1 MQMKISSRVMSGA
14 AAAACLAAVYECF
27 EHGVPVRRD
36 YEVTVP
42 EELSG
47 LRLLLLSDLHC
58 NPFICSNQQIV
69 QKLAEEHPDVILLAG
84 DMISKYGKKSNDRV
98 PAFLKR
104 LRSIAPVVYSLGNHE
119 EILRTEFPEQY
130 NAYVKEIKE
139 AGILFPDNE
148 VVSLVLQGKNVDFA
162 GLTLKPEYLCKRV
175 RRRLPEEVFRELII
189 RKPEQTV
196 LLAHIPDFFPD
207 YAGHAALTVSGHNHG
222 GIIRLPFV
230 GGIISPQL
238 YFPDYT
244 RGCYQIKDS
253 TLVVSAGI
261 GSHSLPARL
270 FNRIE
275 YCVITTKSRKA
286 L

>member
-1 MQMKISSRVMSGA
+1 MKMDGIALLGA
-14 AAAACLAAVYECF
+14 AAVFGMAAYECF
-27 EHGVPVRRD
+27 EHGVPVRREYD
-36 YEVTVP
+36 VFVP
-42 EELSG
+42 EELAG
-47 LRLLLLSDLHC
+47 LRILLLSDLHC
-58 NPFICSNQQIV
+58 NPLICKNERV
-69 QKLAEEHPDVILLAG
+69 FQKLLKEQPDVILLAG
-84 DMISKYGKKSNDRV
+84 DMISKYGKESNSRV
-98 PAFLKR
+98 PAFIKR

-119 EILRTEFPEQY
+119 EVLRTNFPEQY
-130 NAYVKEIKE
+130 KAYIKEIKD
-139 AGILFPDNE
+139 AGILVLDNE
-148 VVSLVLQGKNVDFA
+148 VVSIVLQQKNVDFA
-162 GLTLKPEYLCKRV
+162 GLTLKKEYLCKGV
-175 RRRLPEEVFRELII
+175 RRKLTKKAFRELAIL
-189 RKPEQTV
+189 RPERTV
-196 LLAHIPDFFPD
+196 LLAHVPDFFPE
-207 YAGHAALTVSGHNHG
+207 YAELAALTVSGHNHG

-275 YCVITTKSRKA
+275 YCVITTKLRKP

>member
-1 MQMKISSRVMSGA
+1 MKISSMVVSGLA
-14 AAAACLAAVYECF
+14 ASACLAAVYECF

-58 NPFICSNQQIV
+58 NPFICSNGRV
-69 QKLAEEHPDVILLAG
+69 FRRLAAERPDVILLAG
-84 DMISKYGKKSNDRV
+84 DMISKYGKRGNDRV

-119 EILRTEFPEQY
+119 EILRESFPEQY
-130 NAYVKEIKE
+130 NAYAEEIRE

-175 RRRLPEEVFRELII
+175 RRRLPGEAFRELVI
-189 RKPEQTV
+189 RRPEQTV

-244 RGCYQIKDS
+244 RGCYQIGDS

-275 YCVITTKSRKA
+275 YCVITTKSRSP

>member
-1 MQMKISSRVMSGA
+1 MKMDGIALLGT
-14 AAAACLAAVYECF
+14 AAVFGMAAYECF
-27 EHGVPVRRD
+27 EHGVPVRRGYD
-36 YEVTVP
+36 VFVP
-42 EELSG
+42 EELAG
-47 LRLLLLSDLHC
+47 LRILLLSDLHC
-58 NPFICSNQQIV
+58 NPLICENERV
-69 QKLAEEHPDVILLAG
+69 FQKLLKEQPDVILLAG
-84 DMISKYGKKSNDRV
+84 DMISKYGKESNSRV
-98 PAFLKR
+98 PAFIKR

-119 EILRTEFPEQY
+119 EVLRTNFPEQY
-130 NAYVKEIKE
+130 EAYIKEIKE
-139 AGILFPDNE
+139 AGILVLDNE
-148 VVSLVLQGKNVDFA
+148 VVSLVLQQKNVDFA
-162 GLTLKPEYLCKRV
+162 GLTLKKEYLCKGV
-175 RRRLPEEVFRELII
+175 RKKLPKKAFRELAIL
-189 RKPEQTV
+189 RPERTV
-196 LLAHIPDFFPD
+196 LLAHIPDFFPE
-207 YAGHAALTVSGHNHG
+207 YAKLAALTVSGHNHG

-275 YCVITTKSRKA
+275 YCVITTKLRKP

>member
-162 GLTLKPEYLCKRV
+162 GLTLKREYLCKRV

-189 RKPEQTV
+189 RKPERTV